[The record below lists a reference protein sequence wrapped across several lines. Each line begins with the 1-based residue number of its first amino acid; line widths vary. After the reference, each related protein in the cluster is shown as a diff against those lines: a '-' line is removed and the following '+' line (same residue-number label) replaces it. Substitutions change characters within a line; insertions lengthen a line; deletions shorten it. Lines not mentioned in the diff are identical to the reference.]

1 MRYIFD
7 KFLIVLTFAIGLMGG
22 MDIALRSLLII
33 IALDYITGVL
43 SAIYNKELSS
53 KIGLKGIA
61 KKLGYLCGVIL
72 ACLLDSLT
80 GNTNIIRMLVIYLFI
95 ANDGIS
101 IIENL
106 SEMNVKL
113 PKKVIEVLKQMKKEN
128 K

>member
-7 KFLIVLTFAIGLMGG
+7 KFLIVLTFALGLMGG
-22 MDIALRSLLII
+22 MDVALRSLLII
-33 IALDYITGVL
+33 ITLDYITGVL